1 MNKIFGKFRNNGIVV
16 YLYIYILLMKMKENN
31 TAQFRIIQNL
41 LRGGGGGISKSKS
54 KQSNFV
60 GIVIA

>member
-1 MNKIFGKFRNNGIVV
+1 
-16 YLYIYILLMKMKENN
+16 MKMKENN

-41 LRGGGGGISKSKS
+41 LRGGGGISKSKS
-54 KQSNFV
+54 KQSTFV